1 MSNVIRIK
9 PDETFGEWV
18 ERVRKYEYGF
28 ALQQIALGEKPYK
41 VMEEM
46 AKRMAQ
52 KIMHPVYKAIKDSN
66 TISIDMEQS
75 KKQYEENFINKVAR
89 AADHVLDE

>member
-9 PDETFGEWV
+9 PDETFEEWI

-28 ALQQIALGEKPYK
+28 ALQQIALGEEPSK

-46 AKRMAQ
+46 AKRMAH
-52 KIMHPVYKAIKDSN
+52 KIMHPVYKAIKDSSV
-66 TISIDMEQS
+66 ISIDMEQS
-75 KKQYEENFINKVAR
+75 KKQYEENYLNKVAR

>member
-9 PDETFGEWV
+9 PDETFEEWV

-28 ALQQIALGEKPYK
+28 ALQQIAIGKDPIK
-41 VMEEM
+41 VMEDM

-52 KIMHPVYKAIKDSN
+52 KIMYPVYKAIKNSSVL
-66 TISIDMEQS
+66 SIDMEES
-75 KKQYEENFINKVAR
+75 KRKYEENYLSKVAPV
-89 AADHVLDE
+89 ADHVLDD